1 MDLNRL
7 IASPDVLQGDAGI
20 VPDFAGRSVD
30 VTLDGFRKL
39 RAGEA
44 TGHRLEWA
52 DIAVEGGRFSEG
64 TQFDGRHID
73 GAFYGAYHEEVGGVF
88 RAGSIAGSF
97 GAARIDR
104 R

>member
-1 MDLNRL
+1 MCARL
-7 IASPDVLQGDAGI
+7 ALPATRRLRLATASQRP
-20 VPDFAGRSVD
+20 
-30 VTLDGFRKL
+30 T
-39 RAGEA
+39 

-97 GAARIDR
+97 GAARTDR